1 MLRLVYIPL
10 LLVLLWSFWRV
21 LGKIG
26 RCDTAL
32 TPILGWTVGLAFFFL
47 APLSLMVLHGG
58 YQDPAFYAASASHNT
73 VDLSSTQFFVPFLV
87 IWTSLLLSA
96 GVLLLFLPK
105 ALPQAEPARD
115 RPELVPHPALL
126 QKVILVTTV
135 LALLDYA
142 LTIRM
147 VGGFEEFLLSN
158 WSGRVSDL
166 SAELGDRYALYL
178 WIAQANQIVF
188 TAAAVLFTHFEAREG
203 KIRWRI
209 SGLLVLVFLLHI
221 AFQGERIYL
230 ALYLLSALT
239 SCWLYRR
246 KKVVAG
252 LLLAAPVLAA
262 VFSAWAYFR
271 NDLSNIGDN
280 VSVYNDADMQN
291 RTLTWFMDACD
302 GDDVMFLFHVIQDF
316 GTRHEYLYGAS
327 YARAVYFVIPRSMFP
342 EKPHGFNLQLA
353 EIYEPGS
360 PTSFAATQ
368 LGELY
373 ANFGPASILLLP
385 GLTLAILLL
394 SNHLRQG
401 AQHHPLI
408 FTEMFLLLIWSA
420 RSTLEDQFITF
431 VFAFLL
437 TCGLRLERGWGRR
450 NRAALASLP
459 VISL

>member
-10 LLVLLWSFWRV
+10 LLVLLWSFWRTIT
-21 LGKIG
+21 KIS
-26 RCDTAL
+26 RRDAAL
-32 TPILGWTVGLAFFFL
+32 TPILGWTLGLAFFFL
-47 APLSLMVLHGG
+47 GPLSLMVLNGG

-73 VDLSSTQFFVPFLV
+73 VDLLSSEFFVPFLV

-96 GVLLLFLPK
+96 GVLLLFLPQ
-105 ALPQAEPARD
+105 ALPKAQTTRN
-115 RPELVPHPALL
+115 RPELVLDQALL
-126 QKVILVTTV
+126 KKVIFVTTV
-135 LALLDYA
+135 LALLDYG

-147 VGGFEEFLLSN
+147 VGGFAEFLLSN

-166 SAELGDRYALYL
+166 LADLGDRYALYL
-178 WIAQANQIVF
+178 WISQANQIVF
-188 TAAAVLFTHFEAREG
+188 TAAAVLYTHSQAREG
-203 KIRWRI
+203 KIHWRI
-209 SGLLVLVFLLHI
+209 SALLVLVFLLHI

-230 ALYLLSALT
+230 ALYLLSALA
-239 SCWLYRR
+239 SCWLHRR
-246 KKVVAG
+246 KKQVAG
-252 LLLAAPVLAA
+252 LLLAAPLLAA

-271 NDLSNIGDN
+271 NDLLKLSDN
-280 VSVYNDADMQN
+280 MSVYNDADMQN
-291 RTLTWFMDACD
+291 RTVTWFMDACD

-316 GTRHEYLYGAS
+316 GTRHEYLYGTS
-327 YARAVYFVIPRSMFP
+327 YARAVYFVIPRTMFP

-385 GLTLAILLL
+385 ALTLAILLL
-394 SNHLRQG
+394 SNYLRAG
-401 AQHHPLI
+401 AQRNPLI
-408 FTEMFLLLIWSA
+408 FTELFLLLIWSA

-437 TCGLRLERGWGRR
+437 TRCLRLEHGWGRR
-450 NRAALASLP
+450 SLAIAPLP
-459 VISL
+459 IISA

>member
-1 MLRLVYIPL
+1 MLRIIYVPL

-21 LGKIG
+21 LGKFG

-32 TPILGWTVGLAFFFL
+32 TPISRLDGRTCLFLL
-47 APLSLMVLHGG
+47 APLSLMVIHGG

-105 ALPQAEPARD
+105 APTQAEPARD
-115 RPELVPHPALL
+115 RLELVSHPALL
-126 QKVILVTTV
+126 KKVIFVTTV

-147 VGGFEEFLLSN
+147 VGGFEDFLLSN

-188 TAAAVLFTHFEAREG
+188 TAAAVLYTHFEAQEG
-203 KIRWRI
+203 KIHWRI

-252 LLLAAPVLAA
+252 LLLAAPVLAV
-262 VFSAWAYFR
+262 VFSAWAYFHMA
-271 NDLSNIGDN
+271 S
-280 VSVYNDADMQN
+280 
-291 RTLTWFMDACD
+291 LTSA
-302 GDDVMFLFHVIQDF
+302 I
-316 GTRHEYLYGAS
+316 
-327 YARAVYFVIPRSMFP
+327 
-342 EKPHGFNLQLA
+342 
-353 EIYEPGS
+353 
-360 PTSFAATQ
+360 TS
-368 LGELY
+368 
-373 ANFGPASILLLP
+373 
-385 GLTLAILLL
+385 
-394 SNHLRQG
+394 
-401 AQHHPLI
+401 
-408 FTEMFLLLIWSA
+408 
-420 RSTLEDQFITF
+420 RSTTTP
-431 VFAFLL
+431 
-437 TCGLRLERGWGRR
+437 TCKI
-450 NRAALASLP
+450 AP
-459 VISL
+459 

>member
-10 LLVLLWSFWRV
+10 LVVLVWSFWRAIT
-21 LGKIG
+21 KIG
-26 RCDTAL
+26 RRDAAL
-32 TPILGWTVGLAFFFL
+32 TPALGWTVGLAFFFL
-47 APLSLMVLHGG
+47 GPLTLMVLNGG

-73 VDLSSTQFFVPFLV
+73 VDLLSADFFIPFLV

-96 GVLLLFLPK
+96 GVLLLFIPR
-105 ALPQAEPARD
+105 ALPGEEATRN
-115 RPELVPHPALL
+115 RPELVLDQALL
-126 QKVILVTTV
+126 KKVIFVTTV
-135 LALLDYA
+135 LALLDYG

-166 SAELGDRYALYL
+166 LADLGDRYALYL
-178 WIAQANQIVF
+178 WISQANQIVF
-188 TAAAVLFTHFEAREG
+188 TAAAVLYTHSQAREG
-203 KIRWRI
+203 KIHWRM
-209 SGLLVLVFLLHI
+209 SALLVLVFLLHI

-246 KKVVAG
+246 KKLIAG

-271 NDLSNIGDN
+271 NDLSKLSDN

-291 RTLTWFMDACD
+291 RTVTWFMDACD

-316 GTRHEYLYGAS
+316 GTRREYLYGMS

-342 EKPHGFNLQLA
+342 GKPHGFNLQLA

-385 GLTLAILLL
+385 ALTLAILLL
-394 SNHLRQG
+394 SNHLRAG
-401 AQHHPLI
+401 ARRNPLI
-408 FTEMFLLLIWSA
+408 FTQLFLLLIWRKTSSSPLCS
-420 RSTLEDQFITF
+420 RS
-431 VFAFLL
+431 
-437 TCGLRLERGWGRR
+437 C
-450 NRAALASLP
+450 
-459 VISL
+459 

>member
-10 LLVLLWSFWRV
+10 LVVLVWSFWRAIT
-21 LGKIG
+21 KIG
-26 RCDTAL
+26 RRDAAL
-32 TPILGWTVGLAFFFL
+32 TPVLGWTAGLAFFFL
-47 APLSLMVLHGG
+47 GPLTLMVLNGG

-73 VDLSSTQFFVPFLV
+73 VDLLSTDFFVPFLV

-96 GVLLLFLPK
+96 GVLLLFLPG
-105 ALPQAEPARD
+105 ALPGEEATRN
-115 RPELVPHPALL
+115 RLELLLDQALL
-126 QKVILVTTV
+126 RKVIFVTTV
-135 LALLDYA
+135 LALLDYG

-166 SAELGDRYALYL
+166 LADLGDRYALYL
-178 WIAQANQIVF
+178 WISQANQIVF
-188 TAAAVLFTHFEAREG
+188 TAAAVLYTHSQAREG
-203 KIRWRI
+203 KIHWRI
-209 SGLLVLVFLLHI
+209 SALLVLVFLLHI

-246 KKVVAG
+246 KKLVAG

-271 NDLSNIGDN
+271 NDLSKLSDN

-291 RTLTWFMDACD
+291 RTVTWFMDACD

-316 GTRHEYLYGAS
+316 GTSHEYLYGMS
-327 YARAVYFVIPRSMFP
+327 YARAAYFVIPRSMFP

-385 GLTLAILLL
+385 ALTLAVLLL
-394 SNHLRQG
+394 SNHLRAG
-401 AQHHPLI
+401 AQRSPLI
-408 FTEMFLLLIWSA
+408 FTQLFLLLIWSA

-437 TCGLRLERGWGRR
+437 TRCLRLERGWDRR
-450 NRAALASLP
+450 SQAIVPLSI
-459 VISL
+459 ISA

>member
-10 LLVLLWSFWRV
+10 LLVLLWSFWQV

-26 RCDTAL
+26 RCDAAL

-47 APLSLMVLHGG
+47 TPLSLMVLQGG
-58 YQDPAFYAASASHNT
+58 YQDPAFYAASASHNS

-96 GVLLLFLPK
+96 GVLLLFLPR
-105 ALPQAEPARD
+105 ALPESEPGRD
-115 RPELVPHPALL
+115 RLELVSHPALL
-126 QKVILVTTV
+126 KKVIFVTTV

-188 TAAAVLFTHFEAREG
+188 TAAAVLYTHFEAQEG
-203 KIRWRI
+203 KIHWRI

-239 SCWLYRR
+239 SCWLYGR
-246 KKVVAG
+246 KKVVVG

-291 RTLTWFMDACD
+291 RTMTWFMDACD

-316 GTRHEYLYGAS
+316 GTGHEYLFGMS
-327 YARAVYFVIPRSMFP
+327 YARAAYFVIPRNMFP

-385 GLTLAILLL
+385 ALTLAILLL
-394 SNHLRQG
+394 SNHLREG

-437 TCGLRLERGWGRR
+437 TRGLRLERGWGGWKRAPRR
-450 NRAALASLP
+450 LP